1 VAQPKQCPKCS
12 GSLAEGFVVDVSHGT
27 MAVSSWIEGAPEKS
41 VWTGLKLSGKARSEI
56 ATWRCKRCG
65 FLEQYAAAMP
75 DRSQETQQHKQLML
89 VLAITLAVVVA
100 VLGLALLL
108 R

>member
-1 VAQPKQCPKCS
+1 M
-12 GSLAEGFVVDVSHGT
+12 AEGFVVDVSHGT
-27 MAVSSWIEGAPEKS
+27 MAVTSWVEGAPEKS

-56 ATWRCKRCG
+56 ATWRCNRCG
-65 FLEQYAAAMP
+65 FLEQYATATP
-75 DRSQETQQHKQLML
+75 DRSKEAAQSKQVLL

-100 VLGLALLL
+100 GLGAALLS